1 MAIKKN
7 TSTNHAP
14 ASTDD
19 TYAKLKALFQWKDN
33 LESDLSTVACREI
46 ASGDEMFLNNIIN
59 ALEESPMGSAMIS
72 DYRRSSNPNFDL
84 LVFGARMYLA
94 GKCSQQ
100 RYDDAAP
107 QYAAVPMPHDPRP
120 LQTAVAAY
128 PRLFVGRACGA
139 FSVAI

>member
-59 ALEESPMGSAMIS
+59 ALEESMMFEEMERYLQQGGNSKFALRVIC
-72 DYRRSSNPNFDL
+72 
-84 LVFGARMYLA
+84 ARMYLA

-120 LQTAVAAY
+120 LQTAVAA
-128 PRLFVGRACGA
+128 
-139 FSVAI
+139 